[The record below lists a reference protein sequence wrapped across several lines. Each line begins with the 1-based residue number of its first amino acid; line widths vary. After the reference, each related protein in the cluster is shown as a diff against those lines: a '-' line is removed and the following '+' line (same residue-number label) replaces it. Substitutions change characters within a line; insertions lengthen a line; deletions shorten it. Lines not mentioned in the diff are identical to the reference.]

1 MSVTSACQISVEVEE
16 EDEDDKIPWAGHN
29 ELLRA
34 YPNRQVAKR
43 RRFTLYEKM
52 AAVRQIQ
59 CNIEGGNLSIRVTC
73 KATNLHHKQFITWK
87 RDIVR
92 MQEKRN
98 KKAKS
103 MCLGQSSVL
112 HAFEDQLL
120 CYIFELREQGMA
132 VLSRLV
138 IIKAS
143 S

>member
-1 MSVTSACQISVEVEE
+1 MINCADFGLNFWGLGYPCSSAWLIVNMSIWAAC
-16 EDEDDKIPWAGHN
+16 
-29 ELLRA
+29 R
-34 YPNRQVAKR
+34 VAK
-43 RRFTLYEKM
+43 
-52 AAVRQIQ
+52 
-59 CNIEGGNLSIRVTC
+59 
-73 KATNLHHKQFITWK
+73 LHHKQFITWK